1 MRVDAGSWI
10 GSLPPALARHADVI
24 RRLLTETTTDARL
37 RILVVG
43 CSIGR
48 GVADE
53 LSDIDAYVAVA
64 PADWLRYLDETSAML
79 GRLGDLMDEFHT
91 RVTPDGKDPYQ
102 SSWALYGDG
111 VLLELVIASAPKE
124 VRPRR
129 DWVVLHDPDGRVTA
143 QQPDHFA
150 SPEEVRQ
157 WGYEAWSTLLLC
169 DKYVRR
175 QSLWEALETLQYSR
189 TRLWRIWAAA
199 RRIPDPQFG
208 LTAVLDS
215 DRPSAPPGIGT
226 THSTLDARGL
236 ARAALACA
244 ELLEALWPDATA
256 AASGAAEPLP
266 KVASVLRRRMTDLVA
281 DG

>member
-1 MRVDAGSWI
+1 MRVDAASWI
-10 GSLPPALARHADVI
+10 GDLPPALARQAVVI
-24 RRLLTETTTDARL
+24 RRLVRETTTDPRL

-53 LSDIDAYVAVA
+53 LSDIDAYLAVA
-64 PADWLRYLDETSAML
+64 PAAWLRYLDETPAML
-79 GRLGDLMDEFHT
+79 RRLGDLTDESHT

-102 SSWALYGDG
+102 STWALYGDG
-111 VLLELVIASAPKE
+111 VLLELVIASAPKD

-129 DWVVLHDPDGRVTA
+129 DWVVLHDPDRRVTEPQA
-143 QQPDHFA
+143 DKFA

-169 DKYVRR
+169 DKYLRR
-175 QSLWEALETLQYSR
+175 RSLWEALEMLHYSR
-189 TRLWRIWAAA
+189 TRMWRLWAAA

-215 DRPSAPPGIGT
+215 DQPSPPPGIEA
-226 THSTLDARGL
+226 THAPLHAKDL

-244 ELLEALWPDATA
+244 DLLDELWPEATA
-256 AASGAAEPLP
+256 AASGAAEALP
-266 KVASVLRRRMTDLVA
+266 KAADVARRRLSDLA
-281 DG
+281 AER